1 VIPVGAPGF
10 EPGTSSPPEQFDG
23 LGRVGER
30 CSKVAVSRENRGRAL
45 AFPASLL

>member
-23 LGRVGER
+23 LSRVGEE
-30 CSKVAVSRENRGRAL
+30 CSKVALSRKKPGRAL
-45 AFPASLL
+45 PF